1 MKFFSYWFKRKEV
14 EIILQKIQVRVLFP
28 LCWLFFYHSLY
39 IKLFKATK
47 NLKLVF
53 LTKDSCNLDLEEELV
68 VQSRELL
75 KQLHKLIIDHQ
86 LDLMKPK
93 MTLQLPIQIEVS
105 KPFKVK
111 VYVLVEELLN
121 KRKFMK
127 ISKNLY
133 EILYN
138 FLF

>member
-1 MKFFSYWFKRKEV
+1 M
-14 EIILQKIQVRVLFP
+14 
-28 LCWLFFYHSLY
+28 
-39 IKLFKATK
+39 
-47 NLKLVF
+47 
-53 LTKDSCNLDLEEELV
+53 TKDSCNLDLEEELV